1 MNHAL
6 NLPQAQARINEIQ
19 TLYREWLALLPQL
32 QAAQAQWRRSEQLMR
47 QMIEFY
53 ENGEY
58 GRYFQAVS
66 DGLPLTTETQGE
78 YSILSEDAL
87 YDAFGEHRNLAIAWL
102 KLAVRVLDNEKAA

>member
-1 MNHAL
+1 MSNPI

-19 TLYREWLALLPQL
+19 NLYREWLTLQPQL
-32 QAAQAQWRRSEQLMR
+32 EAAQAQWRRSEQLMR

-66 DGLPLTTETQGE
+66 DGLPLTTETLGE

-87 YDAFGEHRNLAIAWL
+87 YDAFGEYRQLAIDWL
-102 KLAVRVLDNEKAA
+102 KLAVVALDNEKAA